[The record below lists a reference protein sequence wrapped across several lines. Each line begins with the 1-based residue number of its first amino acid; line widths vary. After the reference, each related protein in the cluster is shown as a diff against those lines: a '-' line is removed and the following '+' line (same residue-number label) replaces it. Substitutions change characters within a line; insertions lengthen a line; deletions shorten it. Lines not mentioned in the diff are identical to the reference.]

1 MNKKEYE
8 LFSKIKFTK
17 RYERLSEDFRTEN
30 ELDYT
35 NEQVI
40 NIIEELGY
48 KAKFVKRNNFFT
60 VELIESNIKF
70 YLNINLKYSIAEL
83 IIGATNLQSDT
94 FITGGPFGGLYKDLK
109 YEEQQEI
116 IDSILKPAFENYS
129 QLKEILEEALSIY
142 HDFKQEIL
150 KYYKD

>member
-8 LFSKIKFTK
+8 LFSNIKFIN
-17 RYERLSEDFRTEN
+17 RYENLSGGFRTEN
-30 ELDYT
+30 ELNYT
-35 NEQVI
+35 NEEVI

-48 KAKFVKRNNFFT
+48 KAKFVKKNNFFT

-83 IIGATNLQSDT
+83 IIGATNLQSDN
-94 FITGGPFGGLYKDLK
+94 FIIGGPFGGLYKDLK

-116 IDSILKPAFENYS
+116 VDSIMKPAFENYF
-129 QLKEILEEALSIY
+129 QLKEILKEALSIY
-142 HDFKQEIL
+142 HDFKQEVL
-150 KYYKD
+150 KTYRD